1 MPTAPPAAP
10 DPGAVDSKQ
19 AAFNALK
26 GVLNSAQAAMN
37 NPANTQAARDTA
49 HALWSTTND
58 QLDALDLEVFTGDTA
73 ALQAAASD
81 MKTGMKQLKDLQAQI
96 AALGNGIKEA
106 ASIISGIDSAIAE
119 LGKLA

>member
-1 MPTAPPAAP
+1 
-10 DPGAVDSKQ
+10 
-19 AAFNALK
+19 
-26 GVLNSAQAAMN
+26 
-37 NPANTQAARDTA
+37 
-49 HALWSTTND
+49 
-58 QLDALDLEVFTGDTA
+58 
-73 ALQAAASD
+73 